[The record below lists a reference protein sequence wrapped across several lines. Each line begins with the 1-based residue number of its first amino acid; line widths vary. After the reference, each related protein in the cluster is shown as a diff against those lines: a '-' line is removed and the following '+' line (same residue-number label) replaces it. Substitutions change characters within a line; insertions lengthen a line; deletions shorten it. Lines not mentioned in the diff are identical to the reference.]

1 LTIIDRLTAAIRI
14 ADQSVEH
21 AQFQADYRNWLEV
34 RTTLLAAR
42 DELAKPIPGIHAA
55 VPSPMVLPELVK
67 LDGRTK
73 EARALKA
80 ANV

>member
-42 DELAKPIPGIHAA
+42 DELAKPQIPSDADIQAIA
-55 VPSPMVLPELVK
+55 PALQK
-67 LDGRTK
+67 IDGRTK